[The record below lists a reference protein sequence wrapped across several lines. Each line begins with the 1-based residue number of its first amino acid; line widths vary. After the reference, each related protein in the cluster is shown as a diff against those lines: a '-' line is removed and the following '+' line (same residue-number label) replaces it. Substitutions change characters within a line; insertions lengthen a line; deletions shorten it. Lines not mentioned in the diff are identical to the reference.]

1 MIPLA
6 TKVLDQEPLLYTFP
20 EGLEDD
26 NKQSDESDDSITE
39 QEQENAED

>member
-6 TKVLDQEPLLYTFP
+6 TNVEPDEVLEEFP

-26 NKQSDESDDSITE
+26 NKQPGEGDDNITE
-39 QEQENAED
+39 QEQENKED

>member
-6 TKVLDQEPLLYTFP
+6 TQITPEPVVDTFP

-26 NKQSDESDDSITE
+26 NKQSGESDDNLTE
-39 QEQENAED
+39 QEQTESED

>member
-6 TKVLDQEPLLYTFP
+6 TNVEPNKVLDEFP

-26 NKQSDESDDSITE
+26 NKQSGEGDDSITE
-39 QEQENAED
+39 QE

>member
-6 TKVLDQEPLLYTFP
+6 TNVEPMPVLNEFP

-26 NKQSDESDDSITE
+26 NKQSGEGDDNFTE
-39 QEQENAED
+39 QEQEDCED

>member
-6 TKVLDQEPLLYTFP
+6 TKIEPDAIVTEFP

-26 NKQSDESDDSITE
+26 NKQSGEGDNSITE
-39 QEQENAED
+39 QEQENGED